1 MTVHFLYQFGLTIS
15 DLHKSQAHI
24 VEPNV
29 KLNFK
34 TLYSNLQSFDTK
46 WSIFGIKMTLYSK
59 QCTNEYLFWSESNI
73 IRLKAKL
80 SKSNNEYNSCCNIY
94 KGSQKA

>member
-46 WSIFGIKMTLYSK
+46 WSIFGIKCQFLTLFK
-59 QCTNEYLFWSESNI
+59 MV
-73 IRLKAKL
+73 LK
-80 SKSNNEYNSCCNIY
+80 
-94 KGSQKA
+94 KGIFTVLREGEGENF

>member
-46 WSIFGIKMTLYSK
+46 WSIFGIKMNLYSK

-73 IRLKAKL
+73 
-80 SKSNNEYNSCCNIY
+80 EYY
-94 KGSQKA
+94 LP